1 MNLHLL
7 QIIIH
12 RDRFPTEAFYP
23 FNLEVLQQTESI
35 QFRSPITFFV
45 GENGSG
51 KSTLLRAAA
60 QRCGIHIW
68 QDEGSKPY
76 QYNPYVS
83 KLMGCV
89 TVEWSAGPVPGSFFG
104 SEIFH
109 DFTRIL
115 DEWAASDPGQLK
127 YFGGE
132 SLVTKSHGEGL
143 MAFFRSRYKI
153 RGLHCLDEPE
163 TALSPRRQLELLQIL
178 IQMSKAGHTQFLI
191 ATHSPILLA
200 CPDADILSFDYTP
213 LQEVEYE
220 HTDHY
225 QIYREFMA
233 DRDRFL
239 GQFRK

>member
-1 MNLHLL
+1 
-7 QIIIH
+7 
-12 RDRFPTEAFYP
+12 
-23 FNLEVLQQTESI
+23 
-35 QFRSPITFFV
+35 
-45 GENGSG
+45 
-51 KSTLLRAAA
+51 
-60 QRCGIHIW
+60 
-68 QDEGSKPY
+68 
-76 QYNPYVS
+76 
-83 KLMGCV
+83 MGCV
-89 TVEWSAGPVPGSFFG
+89 SVEWRAGPVPGSFFG

-153 RGLHCLDEPE
+153 KGLHCLDEPE
-163 TALSPRRQLELLQIL
+163 TALSPRHQLELLEIL

-200 CPDADILSFDYTP
+200 CPEAVILSFDYMP
-213 LQEVEYE
+213 LRKTEYE

-225 QIYREFMA
+225 RIFRDFMA
-233 DRDRFL
+233 NREIYLERF
-239 GQFRK
+239 QK